1 MADYK
6 SMYAKLFNSQTKAIQ
21 LLQQA
26 QQETEDMF
34 IEAEEPDIRLLSDL
48 KKDDDSQY
56 PDEEK

>member
-34 IEAEEPDIRLLSDL
+34 VNAEEPDIRLLSEL
-48 KKDDDSQY
+48 KNGDDSKS
-56 PDEEK
+56 PDDEK